1 MKRMTYGEVLASND
15 IARDVFYRAD
25 EVDREMAALRA
36 EAGKYHEVME
46 CLRRLKMEHGTCF
59 PRYRNACTHCAA
71 AEKLL
76 ALQVAYKGNRVVL
89 A

>member
-1 MKRMTYGEVLASND
+1 MNEHEIELL
-15 IARDVFYRAD
+15 
-25 EVDREMAALRA
+25 REDSR
-36 EAGKYHEVME
+36 KYHEVME

-59 PRYRNACTHCAA
+59 PRERHACTHCAA

-76 ALQVAYKGNRVVL
+76 RLQAEYRGPRVVL